1 MGGGPIGAGPLR
13 RVADGR
19 LAGGVAAGIAA
30 KTGFSVT
37 VIRVIFCV
45 TALIS
50 GFGLAVYVLAWLF
63 LPAVDQPATI
73 ATRALADLRGLA
85 LAAMTASMIV
95 VALIII
101 SILGIGL
108 LSSFSWPVVLAASGM
123 VLIWRNADPGEQ
135 STLRDLAQPVLDVGE
150 VGTHSRLK
158 LRIVV
163 AGVMLIGGLATLIS
177 VRNAREL
184 LAPLGGVVLV
194 IGAVVILLG
203 PWWLRVARA
212 AMVERQARVRAE
224 ERTEI
229 AARVHDSVL
238 QTLALIQR
246 RADSPQQ
253 VIQLARAQEREL
265 RSWLFDGRAP
275 GSMDGLAT
283 TFTGGVRLIQQD
295 VEAQHGVAV
304 EAVTVG
310 DCEIDD
316 DLSALLAAA
325 REATVNAAKWSGAK
339 VVSLFSEVEPTEVS
353 VFVRDRGCGFD
364 PADVPGDRK
373 GLAESVKAR
382 MARRGGSATV
392 KSVLGE
398 GTEVALTMRRV
409 PAGPSQDPPIQDQP
423 RQEQPSQAASNQ
435 DQPSQAASNQDQP
448 SQDQPS
454 QDQPSQAESSQ
465 AS

>member
-1 MGGGPIGAGPLR
+1 MGGGAIGGGPLR
-13 RVADGR
+13 RATDGR
-19 LAGGVAAGIAA
+19 IAGGVAAGLAA

-37 VIRVIFCV
+37 VVRVIFCV

-63 LPAVDQPATI
+63 LPAVDQPVTI
-73 ATRALADLRGLA
+73 ASRALTDLRGLA
-85 LAAMTASMIV
+85 LAAMTASMII
-95 VALIII
+95 VALIIV

-108 LSSFSWPVVLAASGM
+108 LGSFSWPLVLAAGAM
-123 VLIWRNADPGEQ
+123 VLIWRNADPAEQ
-135 STLRDLAQPVLDVGE
+135 TAMRALAQPLIDVGDA
-150 VGTHSRLK
+150 GTRSRLR
-158 LRIVV
+158 LRIILACVL
-163 AGVMLIGGLATLIS
+163 LIGGLATLLS
-177 VRNAREL
+177 VHNARQL
-184 LAPLGGVVLV
+184 AAPLGGVVLV
-194 IGAVVILLG
+194 IGAVVLLLG

-283 TFTGGVRLIQQD
+283 TVAGGVRLIQQD

-310 DCEIDD
+310 DCQIDE

-339 VVSLFSEVEPTEVS
+339 VVSLFAEVEPTEVS
-353 VFVRDRGCGFD
+353 VFIRDRGCGFD
-364 PADVPGDRK
+364 PEQVPDDRK
-373 GLAESVKAR
+373 GLTESIKAR

-398 GTEVALTMRRV
+398 GTEVALTMHRAQPAEDEPTRDQ
-409 PAGPSQDPPIQDQP
+409 AGPA
-423 RQEQPSQAASNQ
+423 E
-435 DQPSQAASNQDQP
+435 DQP

-454 QDQPSQAESSQ
+454 PAEPSQAS
-465 AS
+465 

>member
-1 MGGGPIGAGPLR
+1 MDESTGGGPLR
-13 RVADGR
+13 RAADGR
-19 LAGGVAAGIAA
+19 LAGGVAAGLAA
-30 KTGFSVT
+30 KTGINVT

-45 TALIS
+45 TAFS

-73 ATRALADLRGLA
+73 ASRALADLRGLA
-85 LAAMTASMIV
+85 LAVMTASMIV
-95 VALIII
+95 VALVIV

-108 LSSFSWPVVLAASGM
+108 LSSFSWPLVLAAGGM
-123 VLIWRNADPGEQ
+123 VLIWRNADPVEQ
-135 STLRDLAQPVLDVGE
+135 AAMRGFAQPLLDVGE
-150 VGTHSRLK
+150 TGTRSRLR
-158 LRIVV
+158 LRIVL
-163 AGVMLIGGLATLIS
+163 ACAMLIGGLATLVS
-177 VRNAREL
+177 VHNVRQL

-194 IGAVVILLG
+194 IGAVVLLLG

-283 TFTGGVRLIQQD
+283 TFAGGVRLIQQD
-295 VEAQHGVAV
+295 VEAQHGVAI

-325 REATVNAAKWSGAK
+325 RETTVNAAKWSGAK

-353 VFVRDRGCGFD
+353 VFIRDRGCGFD
-364 PADVPGDRK
+364 PAKIPDDRK

-398 GTEVALTMRRV
+398 GTEVVLTMHRA
-409 PAGPSQDPPIQDQP
+409 PARPA
-423 RQEQPSQAASNQ
+423 E
-435 DQPSQAASNQDQP
+435 DQPSRT
-448 SQDQPS
+448 
-454 QDQPSQAESSQ
+454 ESSRP
-465 AS
+465 S

>member
-1 MGGGPIGAGPLR
+1 MDEPTGGGPLR
-13 RVADGR
+13 RAADGR

-30 KTGFSVT
+30 KTGINVT

-45 TALIS
+45 IAFS

-73 ATRALADLRGLA
+73 ASRVLADHRGLA

-95 VALIII
+95 VALVIG
-101 SILGIGL
+101 SLLGISL
-108 LSSFSWPVVLAASGM
+108 LGSSLFSWPLVLAAAGM
-123 VLIWRNADPGEQ
+123 VLIWRNADPVEQ
-135 STLRDLAQPVLDVGE
+135 AALHGLAQPLIDVGE
-150 VGTHSRLK
+150 AGARSRLR
-158 LRIVV
+158 LRIVL
-163 AGVMLIGGLATLIS
+163 ACAMLIGGLATLVS
-177 VRNAREL
+177 QHNVRPL

-194 IGAVVILLG
+194 IGAVVVLLG

-246 RADSPQQ
+246 RADSPRQ

-283 TFTGGVRLIQQD
+283 TFAGGVRLIQQD
-295 VEAQHGVAV
+295 VEAQHGVAI

-353 VFVRDRGCGFD
+353 VFIRDRGCGFD
-364 PADVPGDRK
+364 PAKVPDDRK

-382 MARRGGSATV
+382 MARRGGSTKV
-392 KSVLGE
+392 KSAPGE
-398 GTEVALTMRRV
+398 GTEVALTMHRA
-409 PAGPSQDPPIQDQP
+409 PAGSP
-423 RQEQPSQAASNQ
+423 A
-435 DQPSQAASNQDQP
+435 
-448 SQDQPS
+448 
-454 QDQPSQAESSQ
+454 
-465 AS
+465 

>member
-1 MGGGPIGAGPLR
+1 MDEPTGGGPLR
-13 RVADGR
+13 RAADGR
-19 LAGGVAAGIAA
+19 LVGGVAAGIAA
-30 KTGFSVT
+30 KTGITVT
-37 VIRVIFCV
+37 VVRVIFCV

-63 LPAVDQPATI
+63 LPAADQPATI
-73 ATRALADLRGLA
+73 ASRALADLRGLA

-95 VALIII
+95 VALVIV

-108 LSSFSWPVVLAASGM
+108 LSSFSWPLVLAVAGM
-123 VLIWRNADPGEQ
+123 VLIWRNADPVEQ
-135 STLRDLAQPVLDVGE
+135 AAMRGLAQPLLDIGE
-150 VGTHSRLK
+150 AGTRSRLR
-158 LRIVV
+158 LRIVL
-163 AGVMLIGGLATLIS
+163 ACAMLIGGLATLVS
-177 VRNAREL
+177 VHNVRQL

-194 IGAVVILLG
+194 IGAVVLLLG

-283 TFTGGVRLIQQD
+283 TFAGGVRLIQQD
-295 VEAQHGVAV
+295 VEAQHGVAI

-339 VVSLFSEVEPTEVS
+339 VVSLFSEVEPTGVS
-353 VFVRDRGCGFD
+353 VFIRDRGCGFD
-364 PADVPGDRK
+364 PAKVPDDRK
-373 GLAESVKAR
+373 GLAESVKSR
-382 MARRGGSATV
+382 MARRGGSATI

-398 GTEVALTMRRV
+398 GTEVVLAMHRA
-409 PAGPSQDPPIQDQP
+409 PAGPVQDQP
-423 RQEQPSQAASNQ
+423 TQT
-435 DQPSQAASNQDQP
+435 
-448 SQDQPS
+448 
-454 QDQPSQAESSQ
+454 ESSQ
-465 AS
+465 A

>member
-1 MGGGPIGAGPLR
+1 MTIIRAIF
-13 RVADGR
+13 
-19 LAGGVAAGIAA
+19 GI
-30 KTGFSVT
+30 
-37 VIRVIFCV
+37 
-45 TALIS
+45 TAVIS
-50 GFGLAVYVLAWLF
+50 GFGLAVYVVAWLF
-63 LPAVDQPATI
+63 LPAVDQPTTI
-73 ATRALADLRGLA
+73 ASKAFADLRGLA
-85 LAAMTASMIV
+85 LAAVTASMII
-95 VALIII
+95 VALVIV

-108 LSSFSWPVVLAASGM
+108 LSSFSWPLVVAAAGM
-123 VLIWRNADPGEQ
+123 VLIWRNADPAEQ
-135 STLRDLAQPVLDVGE
+135 AAMRGLAQPLLDMGDT
-150 VGTHSRLK
+150 GARSRLR
-158 LRIVV
+158 LRIGIACVL
-163 AGVMLIGGLATLIS
+163 LIGGLATLLS
-177 VRNAREL
+177 VRNARQL

-194 IGAVVILLG
+194 IGAVVLLLG

-212 AMVERQARVRAE
+212 LIVERQARVRAE

-246 RADSPQQ
+246 RADNPQQ

-283 TFTGGVRLIQQD
+283 TFAGGVKLIQQD

-310 DCEIDD
+310 DCGIDE

-353 VFVRDRGCGFD
+353 VYIRDRGQGFD
-364 PADVPGDRK
+364 PEAVPDDRK
-373 GLAESVKAR
+373 GLAESIKAR

-398 GTEVALTMRRV
+398 GTEVALTVRRAANAQK
-409 PAGPSQDPPIQDQP
+409 PEQSEKPQQP
-423 RQEQPSQAASNQ
+423 VHDRVEPSQAS
-435 DQPSQAASNQDQP
+435 
-448 SQDQPS
+448 
-454 QDQPSQAESSQ
+454 
-465 AS
+465 